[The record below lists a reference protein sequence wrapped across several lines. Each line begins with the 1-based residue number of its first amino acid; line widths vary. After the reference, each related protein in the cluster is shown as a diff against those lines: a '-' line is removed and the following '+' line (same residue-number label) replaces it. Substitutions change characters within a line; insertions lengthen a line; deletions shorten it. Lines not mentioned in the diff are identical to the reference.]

1 MRTLLLV
8 IVMVL
13 LALAAGLSFVL
24 PAAAQREPS
33 AELAFGCGDTVLA
46 SQETVLISC
55 DAVARNTGTVRL
67 SGPQLQFIPAAAV
80 PPPDFYLFWSA
91 THDGVRSTPGE
102 VQLTYDFGDIEPGES
117 SVIELE
123 IIVRSTHDYGA
134 DVALVAEP
142 DQHEYSRTTIRGAV
156 TPEGAATVP
165 ATLTRVAGHA
175 SPPLAEG
182 TYRLAIINFG
192 ATPYDDVAVELS
204 PGDGIGVEGAPDW
217 KPAGDAGRLVADFGS
232 LPGSATIERTFTL
245 APASADCTEARPVL
259 VVTTTQGVVVRR
271 QPLVDDGVL
280 LNFCGGGEPDP
291 DGVTLPHGGFGPSAS
306 AGRAHWPETTLAAA
320 GALCAA
326 MGATARRRPS
336 RRRRSG

>member
-8 IVMVL
+8 VVMVL

-55 DAVARNTGTVRL
+55 DAVARNTGTIRL

-91 THDGVRSTPGE
+91 THDGVRSIPGE
-102 VQLTYDFGDIEPGES
+102 VQLTYDFGDIEPGAS

-123 IIVRSTHDYGA
+123 IILRSTHDYGA

-142 DQHEYSRTTIRGAV
+142 GMREYGRTTIRGTV
-156 TPEGAATVP
+156 TPEGGATVP
-165 ATLTRVAGHA
+165 ALLTREDDRRA
-175 SPPLAEG
+175 PPLTDA
-182 TYRLAIINFG
+182 TYRLAVMNFG
-192 ATPYDDVAVELS
+192 DTPYDDVSAELS
-204 PGDGIGVEGAPDW
+204 PGTGVNAVGAPDW

-245 APASADCTEARPVL
+245 APANRDCTEARPVL
-259 VVTTTQGVVVRR
+259 VVTTTQGGAVRR

-291 DGVTLPHGGFGPSAS
+291 GGVTLPHGGFGPSAS

-326 MGATARRRPS
+326 MGAATARRR
-336 RRRRSG
+336 RG